1 MFSLKSKFLFLGAAI
16 LVASLITSLLGN
28 MGFSQSKIGLE
39 KIFLEDVPVNA
50 AVYQAQIDLLS
61 LRLVE
66 KELASGGTAEREKL
80 MASMA
85 KAMENARTNIK
96 AGAEAINSDPD
107 LAEDLK
113 KRAGT
118 MPGLLDQYARMLND
132 AAKAPPD
139 QIQTALAGAKEPA
152 EALLKTLADCVSA
165 SREMIDGNMKSIAAD
180 NASYAWVLVVSSV
193 VGLLLISL
201 VLVLVSRSILRTMN
215 ALICSLNGTS
225 AQLKEASEQV
235 AGASQ
240 DIARGASE
248 QASSLEESSAS
259 LEELSA
265 MTKQN
270 VDHTKQAVTMVADT
284 CTQAESGRATMQRMN
299 EAIVQ
304 IKKSSEDT
312 ARILRTIDEIAFQ
325 TNLLALNAAVEA
337 ARAGEAGRGF
347 SVVAEEVRT
356 LAHRSAEA
364 ARSTATLIEESQR
377 NADRGVA
384 ISHEVAQSLD
394 SIYSTAKKVS
404 QLSTEISSAS
414 QEQSRGI
421 EQINNAVSS
430 LDKVV
435 QSNAA
440 ASEESASAGQELTA
454 QARELNQQINVLVNF
469 VTGISR
475 KTVHDSKSNNLELVQ
490 TVRPVLKQI
499 APTIKP
505 AASSL
510 DRVKPTKQTAQALSD
525 SELAE
530 F

>member
-1 MFSLKSKFLFLGAAI
+1 MFSLRTKFLWLGAAV
-16 LVASLITSLLGN
+16 LVASLITSLVGN

-50 AVYQAQIDLLS
+50 AAYQAQIDLLS

-66 KELASGGTAEREKL
+66 KELATAGNADREKL
-80 MASMA
+80 VASMN

-107 LAEDLK
+107 LTPDLK
-113 KRAGT
+113 KRAGA
-118 MPGLLDQYARMLND
+118 MPGLLEQYERVLNE
-132 AAKAPPD
+132 ALKAPP
-139 QIQTALAGAKEPA
+139 QSMQAALGGTREPA
-152 EALLKTLADCVSA
+152 EALLGTLADCVSA

-180 NASYAWVLVVSSV
+180 NASYASILIVASV
-193 VGLLLISL
+193 VGLALISL
-201 VLVLVSRSILRTMN
+201 VLVFVSRSILRTMN
-215 ALICSLNGTS
+215 SLIHSLTGTS
-225 AQLKEASEQV
+225 AQLREASEQV

-248 QASSLEESSAS
+248 QASSLEETSAS

-270 VDHTKQAVTMVADT
+270 VDHTQQAVTMVGDT
-284 CTQAESGRATMQRMN
+284 CKQAESGRATMQRMN
-299 EAIVQ
+299 EAIHQ
-304 IKKSSEDT
+304 IKKSSDDT
-312 ARILRTIDEIAFQ
+312 AKILRTIDEIAFQ

-364 ARSTATLIEESQR
+364 ARSTASLIEESQR
-377 NADRGVA
+377 NADRGVT

-394 SIYSTAKKVS
+394 SIHTTAKKVS
-404 QLSTEISSAS
+404 QLSVDISSAS

-440 ASEESASAGQELTA
+440 ASEESASAGQEMTA
-454 QARELNQQINVLVNF
+454 QARELNQQINMLVTF
-469 VTGISR
+469 VTGAGNTQADIQTPPSVEPAHR
-475 KTVHDSKSNNLELVQ
+475 ERPAQTNAPSIKRAAAGAERPKPAKQ
-490 TVRPVLKQI
+490 TVM
-499 APTIKP
+499 
-505 AASSL
+505 
-510 DRVKPTKQTAQALSD
+510 ALSKA
-525 SELAE
+525 ELAE